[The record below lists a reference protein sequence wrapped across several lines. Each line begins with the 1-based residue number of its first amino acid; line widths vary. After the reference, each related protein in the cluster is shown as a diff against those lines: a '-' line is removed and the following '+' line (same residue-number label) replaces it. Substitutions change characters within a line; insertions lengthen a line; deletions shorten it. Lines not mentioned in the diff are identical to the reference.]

1 MVCHSKAL
9 LFFCITSIY
18 MVATH
23 EEKNFRLFHYGFSEK
38 NKLSNIFLSDYNDNV
53 NDLVK
58 YQFL

>member
-1 MVCHSKAL
+1 
-9 LFFCITSIY
+9 